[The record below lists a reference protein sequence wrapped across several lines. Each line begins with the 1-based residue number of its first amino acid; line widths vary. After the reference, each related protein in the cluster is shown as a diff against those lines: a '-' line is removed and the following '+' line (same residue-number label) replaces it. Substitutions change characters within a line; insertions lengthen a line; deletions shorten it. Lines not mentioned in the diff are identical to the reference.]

1 MKGEKFKLLKDLL
14 DDLIILS
21 INAEMQDYEPMRVL
35 SLDIREIAEKMKSII
50 LEMEK
55 NYGEGNDN

>member
-1 MKGEKFKLLKDLL
+1 MKGKKFELLKDLL

-35 SLDIREIAEKMKSII
+35 AGDIREIAERMKTII
-50 LEMEK
+50 LELEE
-55 NYGEGNDN
+55 NYDKGDDN

>member
-1 MKGEKFKLLKDLL
+1 MKGERIKLLEDLL

-35 SLDIREIAEKMKSII
+35 AGDIREIAERMKTLISE
-50 LEMEK
+50 LEEK
-55 NYGEGNDN
+55 YDKGNDN